1 MRHGK
6 LYNSI
11 KNNNDAIMKENRAK
25 LKAMYDDYKRK
36 ESEYNAETLT
46 AQHGVL
52 ENSTETEEE

>member
-25 LKAMYDDYKRK
+25 LKAMYDEYKRK
-36 ESEYNAETLT
+36 ESECNAETLT
-46 AQHGVL
+46 EQHRVL
-52 ENSTETEEE
+52 ENGEQAEAE